1 MCLHWLTETEETRNH
16 ELCTVADSVDSA
28 VLDDNTLV
36 GREKTLKRT
45 DDPAEI
51 RFVALVVIQPLRIH
65 NIVQSDHAVVL
76 VHSSTAHTTE
86 LLHVRTNAKKKTEV
100 NTQSTNV
107 SSCLAAD
114 PENTKVSV
122 IVELEKLALVDGS
135 DTKLALD
142 GRDKRRSLEE
152 STSQGFQSASELG
165 LATGDLVV
173 ETDNANIFLPGTLL
187 RLDQTGRTVDA
198 NDQASSDLRVECTTV
213 TGLFGPLENTP
224 IQHIVLKLEF
234 RMWGVTSRFSSSMRQ
249 LHDWMGWKVCPG

>member
-1 MCLHWLTETEETRNH
+1 MYACDHELTEAEETRNH
-16 ELCTVADSVDSA
+16 ELCTVADGVNSA

-36 GREKTLKRT
+36 GCEKTLKGT
-45 DDPAEI
+45 DDPAQI

-65 NIVQSDHAVVL
+65 DIVQSDHTLVL

-86 LLHVRTNAKKKTEV
+86 LLHVRTDAEKKTKM

-107 SSCLAAD
+107 SSRLTAD

-142 GRDKRRSLEE
+142 SRDKRRPLEE
-152 STSQGFQSASELG
+152 STGQGLQSASELG

-173 ETDNANIFLPGTLL
+173 ETDNANIFLSGALL
-187 RLDQTGRTVDA
+187 RLDQTSRTVDT
-198 NDQASSDLRVECTTV
+198 NDQASSDLRIESTTV
-213 TGLFGPLENTP
+213 TGLVGPLKTC
-224 IQHIVLKLEF
+224 
-234 RMWGVTSRFSSSMRQ
+234 RFSKLS
-249 LHDWMGWKVCPG
+249 WN

>member
-1 MCLHWLTETEETRNH
+1 MYACDHELTEAEETRNH
-16 ELCTVADSVDSA
+16 ELCTVADGVNSA

-36 GREKTLKRT
+36 GCEKTLKGT
-45 DDPAEI
+45 DDPAQI

-65 NIVQSDHAVVL
+65 DIVQSDHTLVL

-86 LLHVRTNAKKKTEV
+86 LLHVRTNAKKKAEV

-107 SSCLAAD
+107 SSRLTAD

-142 GRDKRRSLEE
+142 SRDKRRPLEE
-152 STSQGFQSASELG
+152 STGQGLQSASELG

-173 ETDNANIFLPGTLL
+173 ETDNANIFLSGALL
-187 RLDQTGRTVDA
+187 RLDQTSRTVDT
-198 NDQASSDLRVECTTV
+198 NDQASSDLRIESTTV
-213 TGLFGPLENTP
+213 TGLVGPLKTC
-224 IQHIVLKLEF
+224 
-234 RMWGVTSRFSSSMRQ
+234 RFSKLS
-249 LHDWMGWKVCPG
+249 WN